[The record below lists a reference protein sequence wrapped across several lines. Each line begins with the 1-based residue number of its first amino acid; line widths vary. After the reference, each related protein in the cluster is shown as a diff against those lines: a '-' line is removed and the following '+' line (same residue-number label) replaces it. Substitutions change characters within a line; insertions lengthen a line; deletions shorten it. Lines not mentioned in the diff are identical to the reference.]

1 MRRSRWAV
9 ASRQLWRHCRAGA
22 FWAFC
27 GIALALMIAPS
38 LDIIASIIATA
49 APVLRISLLTTS
61 TSGTQLGLQNAIL
74 GTAVLSLGVLI
85 TAGPIGF
92 LAGLYLAEFA
102 PARTASLLRF
112 FSEVLAGIPSIVV
125 GYVGYIVLVI
135 GLHWGFSLLGG
146 VLALGTLIVP
156 YIVRTTEV
164 ALSQVPRT
172 LREGAM
178 ALGLSRITTIR
189 AVLLPPAL
197 PGIVSGLVVAV
208 AISTGE
214 TAPLL
219 FTAGFNDANPSL
231 SLLHNPVGYLTYV
244 SFTDVQL
251 PSPAAQAVA
260 NAASAVTVILI
271 LGLIVVGRLIT
282 ARSRRMA
289 AHLDV

>member
-1 MRRSRWAV
+1 V
-9 ASRQLWRHCRAGA
+9 AYSQLWRRFRAGA

-27 GIALALMIAPS
+27 GLALAIIIAPS
-38 LDIIASIIATA
+38 IDIIGSILVKA
-49 APVLRISLLTTS
+49 APVLRLTLLTTS

-74 GTAVLSLGVLI
+74 GTIVLSLGVLI
-85 TAGPIGF
+85 TAGPVGF

-102 PARTASLLRF
+102 PRRTASVMRF
-112 FSEVLAGIPSIVV
+112 FSEVLAGIPSIVI

-146 VLALGTLIVP
+146 ILALGTLIVP
-156 YIVRTTEV
+156 YIVKTTEV

-172 LREGAM
+172 LREGAV
-178 ALGLSRITTIR
+178 ALGLSRTTTIR
-189 AVLLPPAL
+189 KVLLPPAL
-197 PGIVSGLVVAV
+197 PGVVSGLVVAM

-244 SFTDVQL
+244 SYTDVQL
-251 PSPAAQAVA
+251 PSADAQAVA
-260 NAASAVTVILI
+260 NAASAVTVLLILI
-271 LGLIVVGRLIT
+271 LIFVGRLIT
-282 ARSRRMA
+282 ARSRRMVA
-289 AHLDV
+289 RLDV